1 MIIRQ
6 KGFQSKGHFIMIN
19 GPTHQEDTII
29 LNVYKPNNKAAKYTK
44 QQLIELMEEID

>member
-1 MIIRQ
+1 MIQ
-6 KGFQSKGHFIMIN
+6 GSVN
-19 GPTHQEDTII
+19 QEDTII